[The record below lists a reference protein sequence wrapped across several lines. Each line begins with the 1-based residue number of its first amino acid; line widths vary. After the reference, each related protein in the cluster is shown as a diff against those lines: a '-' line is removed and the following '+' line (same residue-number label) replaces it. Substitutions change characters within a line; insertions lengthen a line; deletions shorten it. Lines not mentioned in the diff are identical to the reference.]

1 MRRIT
6 NIIGGSQGWRSLA
19 ALALAGIAVSSTA
32 FSDATF
38 TSATGNPGTSYAAG
52 TIQVTDSKA
61 GNAVL
66 DATAMKPGVSR
77 QGTVQITNSGTHSAT
92 LALEATDLSSSPSS
106 PALASTLDLKVE
118 DVTGSA
124 TTIYTG
130 KLGSYSSAS
139 LGTFAAAETRTY
151 RFTYSWPATDTNPA
165 LQAATT
171 SSTFRW
177 KATS

>member
-6 NIIGGSQGWRSLA
+6 NIIGGTQGWRSLA

-32 FSDATF
+32 VSDASF
-38 TSATGNPGTSYAAG
+38 TAGTGNPGSSYAAG
-52 TIQVTDSKA
+52 TVKVTDSQA

-66 DATAMKPGVSR
+66 DATLMKPGVTR
-77 QGTVQITNSGTHSAT
+77 QGTVQITNSGTHSAM
-92 LALEATDLSSSPSS
+92 LALEATGLANSPSS
-106 PALASTLDLKVE
+106 PALASTMDLKVE
-118 DVTGSA
+118 DITGS
-124 TTIYTG
+124 TSTVYNG
-130 KLGSYSSAS
+130 KLGSFSTTS
-139 LGTFAAAETRTY
+139 LGSFTASEARTY
-151 RFTYSWPATDTNPA
+151 RFTYSWPAADTNPL